1 MGSKQ
6 TWTGPS
12 SGSSYFHRSCCANLV
27 DRALELLR
35 HGQISLAMNALHNT
49 GLSPQQVAV
58 GVPGGISVLVHSVK
72 LGLEAHPGHVVVKCD
87 LRNAFN
93 EVERATMLE
102 RVLQSPVRALAPLL
116 TSSSAPWPTLLKRS
130 VP

>member
-1 MGSKQ
+1 M
-6 TWTGPS
+6 
-12 SGSSYFHRSCCANLV
+12 
-27 DRALELLR
+27 
-35 HGQISLAMNALHNT
+35 
-49 GLSPQQVAV
+49 
-58 GVPGGISVLVHSVK
+58 LVHSVK

-116 TSSSAPWPTLLKRS
+116 HALYKHHAHIYVSRNGERLQVFVSASADPSCLHS
-130 VP
+130 VQFSEGLGHL